1 MLSKE
6 KFILYSSLLFLLA
19 KPGTVDSSSSVTNI
33 FHAGYDSRYESII
46 NFLESAG
53 YPKEITQFLFNDSRI
68 KYHPN
73 LVMTK
78 IPELDSES
86 IERDFE
92 ITKHKTKDFLLT
104 YHKDL
109 EFAEKQYN
117 VDKEA
122 IAAIIYVETK
132 FGHFTGDHRIFNI
145 LSSLAIADQEFALRE
160 LREEIKRQNALL
172 TTVKINNLISYYE
185 KYAKKKALMAKFELA
200 HLVEMYVNQ
209 NYNVMELRGSFAGAF
224 GYCQFMPSSY
234 NNYAVDGNGDNIIDL
249 FNYQDAIYSI
259 ANYLSEKG
267 WNKSY
272 YNKRLALLRYNY
284 SKKYVSDVF
293 SASKKIKYITDT
305 I

>member
-19 KPGTVDSSSSVTNI
+19 KPGTVDSNSSVTNI

-46 NFLESAG
+46 NFLESTG
-53 YPKEITQFLFNDSRI
+53 YPKEITQFLFNDNRI
-68 KYHPN
+68 QYHPN
-73 LVMTK
+73 LVMKK
-78 IPELDSES
+78 IPELDIESSEK
-86 IERDFE
+86 ETE
-92 ITKHKTKDFLLT
+92 ITKHKTEDFIRT
-104 YHKDL
+104 YYKDL
-109 EFAEKQYN
+109 VNAENLYN

-122 IAAIIYVETK
+122 IAAVIYVETK

-145 LSSLAIADQEFALRE
+145 ISSLALADQEFALRD
-160 LREEIKRQNALL
+160 LRKEIKIKYASSSTL
-172 TTVKINNLISYYE
+172 KINNLISYYE
-185 KYAKKKALMAKFELA
+185 KYARKKAMMAKFELV
-200 HLVEMYVNQ
+200 HIVEMYVNQ
-209 NYNVMELRGSFAGAF
+209 NYNIMELRGSFAGAF

-234 NNYAVDGNGDNIIDL
+234 NQYAVDGDGDNKIDL
-249 FNYQDAIYSI
+249 FNYHDAIFSI
-259 ANYLSEKG
+259 ANYLNAKG

-293 SASKKIKYITDT
+293 NATKKIRRITST